1 MSVTIKDIAK
11 KLGISYTTVSRALNR
26 KPQVNEETMEKII
39 EEAKKMGYQPNALAR
54 GLVKKYTKTLGL
66 IIPDI
71 TNPYFP
77 EIARGVEDAARKEG
91 YNVLLC
97 NTNWDQAQEEA
108 YLKILQEKRVDGIIM
123 KAVLDNDE
131 NLFHHMNTP
140 LVLLNSRSH
149 EGNYNYVEIDN
160 VRGGFLA
167 AEHLIQSGYKRIGF
181 IGGTTRSYS
190 NNQRMEGYKLA
201 LKRYHYPVD
210 EGIILNGEFNTKS
223 GYDLMKKLLKLKNP
237 PDAIFAGND
246 VIALGALY
254 CVQEAKLNIPEDFGV
269 VGFDHVDFAKIPQ
282 IQLSTIKQPK
292 YYMAKQAL
300 DILMKEIKNKDIK
313 VNNKM
318 VIEPQLIIGKTTKNT
333 DIKAV

>member
-1 MSVTIKDIAK
+1 MSITIKDIAK
-11 KLGISYTTVSRALNR
+11 KLGISYTTVSRALNK
-26 KPQVNEETMEKII
+26 KPEVNQATREKILL
-39 EEAKKMGYQPNALAR
+39 EAKKMGYQPNAIAR
-54 GLVKKYTKTLGL
+54 GLVKKYTKTMGL

-97 NTNWDQAQEEA
+97 NTNWDKVQEDA
-108 YLKILQEKRVDGIIM
+108 YLQILQEKRVDGIIM

-149 EGNYNYVEIDN
+149 EGNYNYIEIDN

-167 AEHLIQSGYKRIGF
+167 GKHLIESGYKRMGF
-181 IGGTTRSYS
+181 IGGKDRSYS
-190 NNQRMEGYKLA
+190 NNQRLEGYKLA
-201 LKRYHYPVD
+201 LKKYHYPID
-210 EGIILNGEFNTKS
+210 ESIIVNGDFNTKS
-223 GYDLMKKLLKLKNP
+223 GYDIMSRLLKLKNP

-254 CVQEAKLNIPEDFGV
+254 SAQEFGLNIPTDFGI
-269 VGFDHVDFAKIPQ
+269 VGFDNIDFAKLPQ
-282 IQLSTIKQPK
+282 IQLTTVEQPK
-292 YYMAKQAL
+292 YYMGKTAL
-300 DILMKEIKNKDIK
+300 DMLIEEIKDKDKKWVKKI
-313 VNNKM
+313 V
-318 VIEPQLIIGKTTKNT
+318 VEPELIIRKTTRKR
-333 DIKAV
+333 